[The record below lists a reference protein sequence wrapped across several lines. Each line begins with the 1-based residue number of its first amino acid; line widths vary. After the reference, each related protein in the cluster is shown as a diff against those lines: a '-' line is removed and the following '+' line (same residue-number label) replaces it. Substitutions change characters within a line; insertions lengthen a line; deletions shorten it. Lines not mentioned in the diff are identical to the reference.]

1 MREAAGLAGR
11 RVALAAAARAAASPP
26 GPVAIGQRVDWPGV
40 TLLDGRRLVAADL
53 RDRAVVLVLF
63 SIDCPYCHRHNRRI
77 DRLAREVRARSL
89 PLTVLAAAYDRD
101 ATAVAAHVAREELA
115 LPVTLEAQA
124 LRQWLNARRVMPM
137 TCVIDRES
145 VLRVAP
151 RCPNFGF
158 GPGSCGGCTM
168 QRRRKCT
175 RTSMSRTAQHGTLCQ
190 KAALASGHHTAT
202 LDARQTVNA
211 P

>member
-1 MREAAGLAGR
+1 MVPFISANKNIVFSPSDAVRDEPLRPRRALLACLPAPLLVPVVPVLAGLQP
-11 RVALAAAARAAASPP
+11 AAARAAASHP

-145 VLRVAP
+145 VLRELI
-151 RCPNFGF
+151 
-158 GPGSCGGCTM
+158 PGEM
-168 QRRRKCT
+168 
-175 RTSMSRTAQHGTLCQ
+175 A
-190 KAALASGHHTAT
+190 
-202 LDARQTVNA
+202 DADVQGLLRWA
-211 P
+211 RG